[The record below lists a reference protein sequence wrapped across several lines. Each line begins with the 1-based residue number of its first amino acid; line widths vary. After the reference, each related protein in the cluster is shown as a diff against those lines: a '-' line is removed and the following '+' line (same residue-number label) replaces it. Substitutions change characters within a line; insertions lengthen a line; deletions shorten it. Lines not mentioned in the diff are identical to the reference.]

1 MKLGAQQASSD
12 EFDFPEVVYDDGY
25 AAEAEVSPSSFAPA
39 RDPRREEAEGLRRE
53 LEDFD
58 IELGA
63 DAYDT
68 EDHDH
73 ARGVVERLREMRA
86 RVAGL
91 ERRAGLAPSG
101 SLTEDAARLA
111 DSVAEDVNA
120 HGNDAQRED
129 RKSVV

>member
-1 MKLGAQQASSD
+1 MIRRPPRSTL
-12 EFDFPEVVYDDGY
+12 FPYTTLFR
-25 AAEAEVSPSSFAPA
+25 S
-39 RDPRREEAEGLRRE
+39 
-53 LEDFD
+53 D

-63 DAYDT
+63 LGAAGEA

-101 SLTEDAARLA
+101 SLTEDASRLA

-120 HGNDAQRED
+120 HGSDAQRED